1 MIGNKIRARKAAR
14 QLAAFFKKEGK
25 IFTQAEYL
33 KQRPQPVL
41 GTSIK
46 GIFRTYASMLTYLKA
61 SPVWNEIKHLDVKP
75 VKVEKP
81 APVLKSTKAPAKPIP
96 AKKPVAAKPAK
107 VKVEKKDG

>member
-1 MIGNKIRARKAAR
+1 MIGNKIRVRKAAR
-14 QLAAFFKKEGK
+14 QIVAFFKKEGK

-41 GTSIK
+41 GSTIKSIF
-46 GIFRTYASMLTYLKA
+46 GSYESMLTYIKA
-61 SPVWNEIKHLDVKP
+61 SPAWDEIKDLDVKP
-75 VKVEKP
+75 VKVAKP

-107 VKVEKKDG
+107 VKVEK